1 MEQLE
6 YIIERLESID
16 GKYDEKLDKILF
28 QTTKTNG
35 RVTSLE
41 EKFQNIEKHVDTLRE
56 NKDMNKGRDKAIYF
70 FVGAAIT
77 VVLSLLTIYLK
88 K

>member
-41 EKFQNIEKHVDTLRE
+41 EKFKSIETHVDTLRE
-56 NKDMNKGRDKAIYF
+56 SKDMNKGRDKAIYF

-77 VVLSLLTIYLK
+77 VALSLLTIYLK